1 MGDVAIMTEISF
13 YECIGGGGSD
23 NEMIG
28 EVGILKTN
36 FSSAIIQSDNRF
48 WTEPRTKLERHTMTW
63 FSLKQLPSFRTPS
76 PLIYTGVK
84 M

>member
-1 MGDVAIMTEISF
+1 MTEISF

-48 WTEPRTKLERHTMTW
+48 
-63 FSLKQLPSFRTPS
+63 
-76 PLIYTGVK
+76 
-84 M
+84 